1 MFFSFFQCLLSKF
14 KEWLMVLG
22 ELLNC
27 NKYLRQI
34 VSFTFFAIIFAPDFN
49 NMKKVKHLISKKMK
63 KIVNYIIPVICLVA
77 IVFSVAA
84 FNKAEAATPAGQ
96 PVDLTYA
103 AEKALP
109 SVVYIKYVQNSKIK
123 TVDVQSDPFSDFFS
137 DPFGGFFGR
146 GNGGTQKRQIQ
157 TPKKEAAGSG
167 VIISADGYIVTN
179 NHVVDGADE
188 LTVTLNDNSEYS
200 ARIIGADKTTDLALI
215 KINGKNL
222 PAITIANSN
231 DLKIGEWVL
240 AVGNPLGLNNTV
252 TAGIVSAKA
261 RSLGA
266 NGVESFIQTDAAI
279 NQGNS
284 GGALV
289 NTRGELVGINAML
302 YSPTGAYSGYGF
314 AIPTTIMNKV
324 VDDLKQYGTVQRA
337 LLGIQGG
344 DVKNWVDAQKEQG
357 KEVDLGTM
365 EGIYVAKVVDDGA
378 AADAGVQVGDVI
390 IKADGQKL
398 TKMAELQELMAKKRP
413 GDKLS
418 LTYLHNKKEVTK
430 TITLKNE
437 QGTTKVVQKA
447 DLDVLDAAFRPVTE
461 DTKKQMNITYGLEV
475 LKVNKGKLADAG
487 IGRGFIIQ
495 KVNDSAIKSID
506 DLQKA
511 VKDAS
516 TSKEPVLYIQGIY
529 PTGKKGYFAVPLQE

>member
-1 MFFSFFQCLLSKF
+1 
-14 KEWLMVLG
+14 
-22 ELLNC
+22 
-27 NKYLRQI
+27 
-34 VSFTFFAIIFAPDFN
+34 
-49 NMKKVKHLISKKMK
+49 MK

-461 DTKKQMNITYGLEV
+461 DIKKQMNITYGLEV

-516 TSKEPVLYIQGIY
+516 TSKEPVLYIQGLY

>member
-1 MFFSFFQCLLSKF
+1 
-14 KEWLMVLG
+14 
-22 ELLNC
+22 
-27 NKYLRQI
+27 
-34 VSFTFFAIIFAPDFN
+34 
-49 NMKKVKHLISKKMK
+49 
-63 KIVNYIIPVICLVA
+63 
-77 IVFSVAA
+77 
-84 FNKAEAATPAGQ
+84 
-96 PVDLTYA
+96 
-103 AEKALP
+103 
-109 SVVYIKYVQNSKIK
+109 
-123 TVDVQSDPFSDFFS
+123 
-137 DPFGGFFGR
+137 
-146 GNGGTQKRQIQ
+146 
-157 TPKKEAAGSG
+157 
-167 VIISADGYIVTN
+167 
-179 NHVVDGADE
+179 
-188 LTVTLNDNSEYS
+188 
-200 ARIIGADKTTDLALI
+200 
-215 KINGKNL
+215 
-222 PAITIANSN
+222 
-231 DLKIGEWVL
+231 
-240 AVGNPLGLNNTV
+240 
-252 TAGIVSAKA
+252 
-261 RSLGA
+261 
-266 NGVESFIQTDAAI
+266 
-279 NQGNS
+279 
-284 GGALV
+284 
-289 NTRGELVGINAML
+289 
-302 YSPTGAYSGYGF
+302 
-314 AIPTTIMNKV
+314 
-324 VDDLKQYGTVQRA
+324 
-337 LLGIQGG
+337 
-344 DVKNWVDAQKEQG
+344 
-357 KEVDLGTM
+357 M